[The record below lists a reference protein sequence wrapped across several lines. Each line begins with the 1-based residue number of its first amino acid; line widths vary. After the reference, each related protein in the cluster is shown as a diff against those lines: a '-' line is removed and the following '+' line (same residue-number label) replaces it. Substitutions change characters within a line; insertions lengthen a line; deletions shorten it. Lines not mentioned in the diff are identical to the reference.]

1 MDFEVD
7 EPVIEIEDTDSFHDS
22 KEILMNYDKLKKKNK
37 SKPVMSKY
45 ERTKIIG
52 TRAQQIASG
61 CQPLI
66 EVPKYITN
74 TLEIAE
80 LELNNRKTPFIVKR
94 KVGSNI
100 EYWKIEDLTYLQ

>member
-1 MDFEVD
+1 MEFEVD
-7 EPVIEIEDTDSFHDS
+7 EPAIEIENTDTFHDS
-22 KEILMNYDKLKKKNK
+22 REILMNYDKIKKLNK

-61 CQPLI
+61 SQPLI
-66 EVPKYITN
+66 EVPKYITS

-80 LELNNRKTPFIVKR
+80 LELKNRKTPFIVKR
-94 KVGSNI
+94 RVGGNI
-100 EYWKIEDLTYLQ
+100 EYWKIEDLIFLE

>member
-1 MDFEVD
+1 MEFEVD
-7 EPVIEIEDTDSFHDS
+7 EPAIEIENTDTFHDS
-22 KEILMNYDKLKKKNK
+22 REILMNYDKIKKLNK

-61 CQPLI
+61 SQPLI
-66 EVPKYITN
+66 EVPKYITS

-80 LELNNRKTPFIVKR
+80 MELKNRKTPFIVKR
-94 KVGSNI
+94 RVGGNI
-100 EYWKIEDLTYLQ
+100 EYWKIEDLIFLE

>member
-1 MDFEVD
+1 MEFEVD
-7 EPVIEIEDTDSFHDS
+7 EPVLEIENTDTFHDS
-22 KEILMNYDKLKKKNK
+22 REILMNYDKVKKLNK

-61 CQPLI
+61 SQPLI
-66 EVPKYITN
+66 EVPKYITS

-80 LELNNRKTPFIVKR
+80 LELKNRKTPFIVKR
-94 KVGSNI
+94 RVGGNI
-100 EYWKIEDLTYLQ
+100 EYWKIEDLIFLE

>member
-7 EPVIEIEDTDSFHDS
+7 EPVIEIENTDTFHDS
-22 KEILMNYDKLKKKNK
+22 REILMNYEKVKQKNK

-61 CQPLI
+61 SQPLI
-66 EVPKYITN
+66 EVPKYVTS

-80 LELNNRKTPFIVKR
+80 LELNSRKTPFLVKR
-94 KVGSNI
+94 KVGGNI
-100 EYWKIEDLTYLQ
+100 EYWKLEDLTFLD

>member
-1 MDFEVD
+1 MEFEVD
-7 EPVIEIEDTDSFHDS
+7 EPVLEIENTDTFHDS
-22 KEILMNYDKLKKKNK
+22 REILMNYDKVKKLNK

-61 CQPLI
+61 SQPLI
-66 EVPKYITN
+66 EVPKYITS

-80 LELNNRKTPFIVKR
+80 LELKNRKTPFIVKR
-94 KVGSNI
+94 RVGGYI
-100 EYWKIEDLTYLQ
+100 EYWKIEDLIFLE

>member
-1 MDFEVD
+1 MEFEVD
-7 EPVIEIEDTDSFHDS
+7 EPAIEIENTDTFHDS
-22 KEILMNYDKLKKKNK
+22 REILMNYDKIKKLNK

-61 CQPLI
+61 SQPLI
-66 EVPKYITN
+66 EVPKYITS

-80 LELNNRKTPFIVKR
+80 LELKNRKTPFYSKA
-94 KVGSNI
+94 
-100 EYWKIEDLTYLQ
+100 